1 MLTYNTM
8 RFGTDVFLVSDTSGD
23 GGEEETTIGTRQALL
38 VSGDYLDASNVS
50 AVNKFVISGKTAT
63 SGNKRRIMLKIDNKY
78 YTFVNGTLTEYSGEP
93 TIENVLADGNT
104 PADLTALSNISA
116 LVGKKIYPI
125 IAIQSSSDENP
136 AVKIGLN
143 ITTSVATKSKT
154 VTSSQF
160 TLNAPAGVVP
170 KITGITVD
178 DACTGSGSATVTV
191 RLKDAEGN
199 WGSYI
204 SLANAANK
212 NATAVQF
219 KIVYKVVNVGSDV
232 AKVNSITVDYVANS
246 ETIAGDF
253 SDIFSVIPNFETP
266 LRLCYVVIRHKKL
279 VDSTIEA
286 FANFFPTPKHRERIL
301 VGNGTGDI
309 AQYVLGVDGVPD
321 AQIDHNS
328 IRVYVD
334 GVQTSSFD
342 YNTEVSELSINAT
355 SGKSILVS
363 YDYDCGLEDWRPM
376 TKEFD
381 QQPYLDDTY
390 MTRFSYVLPDDVEAS
405 RANVRIRLGR
415 PSGSVTNLSLGKA
428 TGKTQQIVLPHVAI
442 PDTISLNADFT
453 YNFDNRILTFVATKN
468 TALKL
473 SYDYRGEK
481 HTIYS
486 WAAGWAA
493 A

>member
-1 MLTYNTM
+1 MLIYNTM
-8 RFGTDVFLVSDTSGD
+8 RFGTDVFLTSG
-23 GGEEETTIGTRQALL
+23 GSSSGEDDPVIGTRQAFL
-38 VSGDYLDASNVS
+38 VSGDYLDASNAS
-50 AVNKFVISGKTAT
+50 AVNNFVVTGSGG
-63 SGNKRRIMLKIDNKY
+63 SGTKRRILLKIDNKY
-78 YTFVNGTLTEYSGEP
+78 YTFVNDTLTEYTNSP
-93 TIENVLADGNT
+93 TVDNILNDGNK
-104 PADLTALSNISA
+104 PSELNALSNITA
-116 LVGKKIYPI
+116 LVGKKIYPL
-125 IAIQSSSDENP
+125 IAIQSTTSENP
-136 AVKIGLN
+136 TVKIALN
-143 ITTSVATKSKT
+143 TTALVETKSKT

-160 TLNAPAGVVP
+160 TLAAPADVVP

-178 DACTGSGSATVTV
+178 NACTGSGSATVTV

-212 NATAVQF
+212 NAVAVQF
-219 KIVYKVVNVGSDV
+219 KIVYKVVNIGTDV
-232 AKVNSITVDYVANS
+232 AKVNSITVNYVANS

-309 AQYVLGVDGVPD
+309 AQYVLGVNGVPD
-321 AQIDHNS
+321 AQIDHSS
-328 IRVYVD
+328 IRIYVD
-334 GVQTSSFD
+334 GVQTSDFD
-342 YNTEVSELSINAT
+342 YNTEVGELSINAT
-355 SGKSILVS
+355 SGKSILAS

-390 MTRFSYVLPDDVEAS
+390 MTRFSYVLPDDVDAS
-405 RANVRIRLGR
+405 RANARIRLGR
-415 PSGSVTNLSLGKA
+415 PSGKVTNLSLGKA

-442 PDTISLNADFT
+442 PDSISLNADFT
-453 YNFDNRILTFVATKN
+453 YNFDNRILTFVAAKN

-473 SYDYRGEK
+473 SYNYRGEK